1 MRQPTCPNTKCHSAH
16 TRAIN
21 AIIPNVIFGSDPQT
35 LKKGVYIV
43 FQCDGCGEIFMRILE
58 EKEQ

>member
-21 AIIPNVIFGSDPQT
+21 AIFGSDPQT

-43 FQCDGCGEIFMRILE
+43 FQCDGCGEIFMRMLE
-58 EKEQ
+58 EARP